1 MMSAKFDLR
10 SLLSSYRS
18 MAPER
23 KRFMLIFRA
32 PDIGWRLLTWSGIW
46 FIPSGTVSI
55 WMSWQPT
62 PGPYII
68 GERYAYGTLVEAW
81 QISLG
86 FSWVAFGLLFVGMA
100 LTGERLKS
108 RWLWLSLL
116 MSTMLVMFP
125 HIWLGVMM
133 VLEEPSL
140 RDFGPWLIAL
150 PFGFLWVLAMGL
162 GFVLA
167 SKFFSDV
174 TRNTPPDPEETSQPV
189 E

>member
-1 MMSAKFDLR
+1 MMSANFDLR
-10 SLLSSYRS
+10 SPLSRDPL

-23 KRFMLIFRA
+23 KRFMLTFRD
-32 PDIGWRLLTWSGIW
+32 PDIGWRLLAWSGMW
-46 FIPSGTVSI
+46 FIPSGAILI
-55 WMSWQPT
+55 WMSWHPT
-62 PGPYII
+62 PGPYTI
-68 GERYAYGTLVEAW
+68 GERYPYGTLTEAW

-108 RWLWLSLL
+108 HWLWLSLL
-116 MSTMLVMFP
+116 ISTILVLFP

-133 VLEEPSL
+133 VIDDPSL
-140 RDFGPWLIAL
+140 RNFGPWLIAL
-150 PFGFLWVLAMGL
+150 SFGFLWVLTIGL

-167 SKFFSDV
+167 YKFKSDV
-174 TRNTPPDPEETSQPV
+174 TRNTLPGPGETSHPV

>member
-1 MMSAKFDLR
+1 MMSANFDLR
-10 SLLSSYRS
+10 APLSRDRL

-23 KRFMLIFRA
+23 NRLMLSFRA
-32 PDIGWRLLTWSGIW
+32 PEIGWKLLAWSGMW
-46 FIPSGTVSI
+46 FIPSGAVLI
-55 WMSWQPT
+55 WMSWHPT
-62 PGPYII
+62 PGPYTI
-68 GERYAYGTLVEAW
+68 GERYPYGTLIEAW

-125 HIWLGVMM
+125 HIWLGVMV
-133 VLEEPSL
+133 VLVESSPRGFE
-140 RDFGPWLIAL
+140 PWLMAL
-150 PFGFLWVLAMGL
+150 PFGFLWVLTIGL

-167 SKFFSDV
+167 SKF
-174 TRNTPPDPEETSQPV
+174 
-189 E
+189 

>member
-1 MMSAKFDLR
+1 
-10 SLLSSYRS
+10 
-18 MAPER
+18 
-23 KRFMLIFRA
+23 LI
-32 PDIGWRLLTWSGIW
+32 
-46 FIPSGTVSI
+46 
-55 WMSWQPT
+55 
-62 PGPYII
+62 
-68 GERYAYGTLVEAW
+68 EAW

-189 E
+189 K